1 MENVVDLKLN
11 YDDGG
16 AVEVQK
22 KQIDL
27 IQQQIKY
34 HKELKAA
41 ADKTFANA
49 AQVQSEY
56 TTVIKDSLE
65 QLKAEDLQLKKT
77 SLAADLYSGAIDK
90 LTDNLGTFKNA
101 GLRAIEGLNGFAS
114 GMIASVRGATGFVK
128 VLKLVRAAIISTGI
142 GALVIAITGVVTAL
156 LRVESVGKSV
166 RATFAGLSNAFD
178 AFTGR
183 LATVGQAVIGLV
195 TGTKSLGQ
203 AAREAGSAFKGVGKE
218 MSQAFTAGK
227 NLQIGYEALNT
238 RARELSVSIAENE
251 KRLASLTATANDET
265 KSTSARIKAT
275 QGAAAIEKRIL
286 NDQLAL
292 ERERLRLQNEEIA
305 NRGRLGTTEDLE
317 NQRAETLVRIKNIQA
332 DLISQSA
339 EYRGAVNSLKDAEAQ
354 RLAKLSEAYQNIL
367 GELDQRLSKASSSG
381 LAGIEKLL
389 AERDAALAELTNF
402 QTQIEAA
409 AAAAGVQVPESVKQ
423 QLAGLAK
430 AIDDE
435 FRLAA
440 DKYRAENPFDAVG
453 AIIPLADKEKARD
466 IEAIIRENTERAA
479 RAAVD
484 AATRARP
491 LFQKIKDELLRALKV
506 TEAELDTVVGFL
518 EQGISQIDDIF
529 IASTQVQIAQTEALI
544 QVTQKRVDNA
554 QSAYQKEL
562 DLQKQGLANSAGLRE
577 KELAD
582 EQRRLEDAQQKRQ
595 ELERKALR
603 QQLIADAT
611 AQGSQLA
618 LAASK
623 VLSAEAPK
631 GLPGILLAA
640 AGIALIFKIIAA
652 ARANAAKSAQASI
665 PKFRKGGKLEG
676 LPHEMGGIPI
686 FTNGVQIAEAE
697 GGEFIV
703 SKKHT
708 RPNERFLDNL
718 NKGAYEGIDLN
729 KAVEQAQRQ
738 ELVYRFSQMASTG
751 NKISKN
757 LVHQEALR
765 EEKRNSKLE
774 EKVDK
779 LTKTVENVL
788 EALEERPVI
797 TPLDTPYKRTYKK
810 RRETVFQIV
819 RPKK

>member
-1 MENVVDLKLN
+1 MVENVVDLKLN
-11 YDDGG
+11 YDDSG
-16 AVEVQK
+16 VVKIQE
-22 KQIDL
+22 KQLDL
-27 IQQQIKY
+27 IQRQAKY
-34 HKELKAA
+34 HKTLQDAINE
-41 ADKTFANA
+41 TFQEA
-49 AQVQSEY
+49 VQSEAKY
-56 TTVIKDSLE
+56 TEAIKENLS
-65 QLKAEDLQLKKT
+65 QLKAQDLQLKKT

-128 VLKLVRAAIISTGI
+128 VLKLVKAAIISTGI

-238 RARELSVSIAENE
+238 RARELSISIAENE
-251 KRLASLTATANDET
+251 RRLAGLTATANDET
-265 KSTSARIKAT
+265 KSTAARIKAT

-339 EYRGAVNSLKDAEAQ
+339 EYRGAVNSLKDAETQ

-367 GELDQRLSKASSSG
+367 DELDQRLSKAGTSG

-389 AERDAALAELTNF
+389 AERDAALSELTNF

-409 AAAAGVQVPESVKQ
+409 ATAAGVQVPESVKQ
-423 QLAGLAK
+423 QIAGLAK

-440 DKYRAENPFDAVG
+440 DKYRAENPFDTVG

-582 EQRRLEDAQQKRQ
+582 EQRRLEDAQRKRQ

-708 RPNERFLDNL
+708 RPNEQFLDKL

-738 ELVYRFSQMASTG
+738 ELVYRFVQMANTG

-757 LVHQEALR
+757 LVRTEALR
-765 EEKRNSKLE
+765 QAKDGKLIE
-774 EKVDK
+774 RVDK

-788 EALEERPVI
+788 KALEERPTI
-797 TPLDTPYKRTYKK
+797 TPLDKPYKRTYKK
-810 RRETVFQIV
+810 RRETVFEIIK
-819 RPKK
+819 PKL